1 MHRESGRLRR
11 LSPRGQ
17 TFESAFKLHFS
28 NVVFSGVCFSFGSWA
43 REQRLVEAAPPRV
56 SGRHFSAS
64 RRRAH
69 RPQSLRFHLRSA
81 AAPSAP
87 HSLFLLFPVRRT
99 VPLLCSHLGS
109 SHSLIPHIQFTL
121 SPPNSA
127 SSVALPAPTA
137 LPLRCRAF
145 SSSHPPLAASRP
157 MTRLLPPARGP
168 FPLSPLRGGFSVTA
182 TSEFRLC
189 SSPLGPW
196 PSLPGTCAW
205 VFIGADSSATPL
217 HFHLKIKREKLRS
230 DLARSPS
237 LARAELI
244 SFLAVPWALCPR
256 RDYSSD
262 PTHQGRVRV
271 CLSILIMSPDDP
283 IRLSYGK
290 SRRLS

>member
-1 MHRESGRLRR
+1 M
-11 LSPRGQ
+11 
-17 TFESAFKLHFS
+17 
-28 NVVFSGVCFSFGSWA
+28 FSGVCFSFGSWA
-43 REQRLVEAAPPRV
+43 REQRLVEAAPPHESVAVASPRRGV
-56 SGRHFSAS
+56 GHTDHRASGSTCA
-64 RRRAH
+64 RRPPRLPH
-69 RPQSLRFHLRSA
+69 TRSSFCFLFGGRSLCFA
-81 AAPSAP
+81 VTSAP
-87 HSLFLLFPVRRT
+87 P
-99 VPLLCSHLGS
+99 
-109 SHSLIPHIQFTL
+109 TL
-121 SPPNSA
+121 SSPTSNSQLSPQNSA
-127 SSVALPAPTA
+127 SSVALPCAHCSPAA
-137 LPLRCRAF
+137 LPAF
-145 SSSHPPLAASRP
+145 SSSHPPSAASRL

-168 FPLSPLRGGFSVTA
+168 FPFSPLRVGFSVTA
-182 TSEFRLC
+182 TAEFRLC

-271 CLSILIMSPDDP
+271 CLSI
-283 IRLSYGK
+283 
-290 SRRLS
+290 